1 MRTILFILLLSPL
14 FTYGQIRIDKA
25 GDGWDLKID
34 SAITLIKQTDTSY
47 YNALVKHCN
56 HVEIWKENFSSNYW
70 SDSLGGT
77 IYISVDAIKLNSI
90 NNLACTLVHETCH
103 LRQRKNNAILEEE
116 DEERICYIYEFY
128 FARKLLDLEPWI
140 LSHILRMLK

>member
-1 MRTILFILLLSPL
+1 MRFLLSILLLSPL

-34 SAITLIKQTDTSY
+34 SAITLIKQTDTIY
-47 YNALVKHCN
+47 YKALIEHCN
-56 HVEIWKENFSSNYW
+56 HIEIWKESFSSNNW
-70 SDSLGGT
+70 DSTGGT

-103 LRQRKNNAILEEE
+103 LRQRKNDAILEEE
-116 DEERICYIYEFY
+116 DEERLCYIYELF
-128 FARKLLDLEPWI
+128 FAKKLPNLEPWI
-140 LSHILRMLK
+140 LSHIFRMLE